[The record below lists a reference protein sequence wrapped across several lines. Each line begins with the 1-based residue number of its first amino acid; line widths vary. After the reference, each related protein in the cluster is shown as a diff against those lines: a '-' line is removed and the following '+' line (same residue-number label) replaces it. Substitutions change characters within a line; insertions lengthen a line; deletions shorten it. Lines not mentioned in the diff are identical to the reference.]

1 MNLDMF
7 AELLNNPEDKG
18 SVLIKDPNIQYQIEI
33 SAWTTAILDVL
44 VRNKLI
50 TADSFNKLVERYK
63 EKIEKE
69 TKEQLQKQWDELSN
83 KEDK

>member
-1 MNLDMF
+1 MNLDML
-7 AELLNNPEDKG
+7 AELLGNSKDKG
-18 SVLIKDPNIQYQIEI
+18 SVLIKDPNIQQQIEL

-44 VRNKLI
+44 VRNGLI
-50 TADSFNKLVERYK
+50 TSEKFNKLVERYK

-83 KEDK
+83 MEDK